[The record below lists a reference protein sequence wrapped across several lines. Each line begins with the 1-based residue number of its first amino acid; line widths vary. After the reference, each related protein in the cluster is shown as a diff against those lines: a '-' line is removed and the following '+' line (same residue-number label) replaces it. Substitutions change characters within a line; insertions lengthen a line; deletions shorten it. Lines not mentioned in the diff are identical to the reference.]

1 MKNTTFGELDEF
13 MVNIFKPVPIHNIVN
28 DAVYRSL
35 PSKLR
40 VYLQLRYPDL
50 ITENNTLKELTY
62 ESPLLD
68 YKIQLIIVDRSKI
81 EVTDRTD
88 RFIKHKYLK
97 DFLLSN
103 GEPVRLIIASSDLLI
118 DISSSENYDPKCDTF
133 KFGCALLLET
143 VSNITSLKNSPQ
155 MNIRDGFGR
164 VTYHA
169 FPLLF
174 INWLRA
180 TFLISSPEMIMK
192 IVKSLN
198 IGITSL
204 CIEENIKDYLDM
216 VTSLL
221 ITDLLDNSYIAGDE
235 MIIRRDIDDKL
246 NQSEKS
252 EENGSNDKTD

>member
-40 VYLQLRYPDL
+40 IYLQLRYPNL
-50 ITENNTLKELTY
+50 ITVNNTLKELTY

-81 EVTDRTD
+81 EVSDRTD

-118 DISSSENYDPKCDTF
+118 DISSSENYDPECDTF

-143 VSNITSLKNSPQ
+143 VSNITSHYNQL
-155 MNIRDGFGR
+155 IIYDGIGR
-164 VTYHA
+164 VAYHA

-174 INWLRA
+174 INWLKV
-180 TFLISSPEMIMK
+180 TFMISSPEMIMK

-198 IGITSL
+198 IGVVSL
-204 CIEENIKDYLDM
+204 CIEENIKDYQDM

-221 ITDLLDNSYIAGDE
+221 ITDLLDNSYIAGDDR
-235 MIIRRDIDDKL
+235 IIERDLVYREEQKKKSDNDGRDDKA
-246 NQSEKS
+246 
-252 EENGSNDKTD
+252 D